1 MNHIQ
6 TLKSIVPSPLHP
18 YLGAIRRRLRSLP
31 ARTRGQWQRL
41 LEDPALSD
49 KERELLNQVES
60 RISPGDGMYIGNGAH
75 YFKVGLSA
83 IACIETAIDA
93 ARLDTVRRA
102 LDLPCGHGRVLRFLI
117 RRFPEARFT
126 ASDLDHKGVDFCV
139 RTFGVAG
146 VYSQSDLSKFSLDQQ
161 FDLIWCG
168 SLITHLNEIGIR
180 ELLAFFTRHLASGG
194 LMIFTTHG
202 ERVIQRML
210 NRTFDYGI
218 AKKNIPPLLD
228 AYRKYGFCFTD
239 YPRGSD
245 YGVSGSGY
253 GVSLTTP
260 EWIRA
265 EAEKL
270 GLKEVYF
277 REHGWDDHQDVYGF
291 MRQY

>member
-31 ARTRGQWQRL
+31 ARTREQRQRL
-41 LEDPALSD
+41 LSDPALTD
-49 KERELLNQVES
+49 KQRELLKQVET
-60 RISPGDGMYIGNGAH
+60 RISPGDGMYAGNGAH

-83 IACIETAIDA
+83 IACIEAAIDA
-93 ARLDTVRRA
+93 SGLASVRSI
-102 LDLPCGHGRVLRFLI
+102 LDLPCGHGRVLRFLV
-117 RRFPEARFT
+117 RRFPEAKFI
-126 ASDLDHKGVDFCV
+126 ASDLDRKGVDFCV
-139 RTFGVAG
+139 RTFGVEG
-146 VYSQSDLSKFSLDQQ
+146 VYSQWHLSEFLVDHQ

-168 SLITHLNEIGIR
+168 SLITHLNETGIQD
-180 ELLAFFTRHLASGG
+180 LLAFFTRHLGSGG
-194 LMIFTTHG
+194 LLIFTTHG

-218 AKKNIPPLLD
+218 ANERLPALID
-228 AYRKYGFCFTD
+228 SCRKEGFGFTD

-245 YGVSGSGY
+245 YGVSASGY

-260 EWIRA
+260 EWIGA

-270 GLKEVYF
+270 GLDEVYF
-277 REHGWDDHQDVYGF
+277 CEHGWDDHQDVYGF
-291 MRQY
+291 VRQS

>member
-6 TLKSIVPSPLHP
+6 TLKCIVPSPLHP

-41 LEDPALSD
+41 LEDPELSD
-49 KERELLNQVES
+49 KDRELLNQVES

-83 IACIETAIDA
+83 IACIEAAMDA
-93 ARLDTVRRA
+93 AGLDIVRRA
-102 LDLPCGHGRVLRFLI
+102 LDLPCGHGRVLRFLV
-117 RRFPEARFT
+117 RRFPEAAFT

-139 RTFGVAG
+139 RTFGVEG
-146 VYSQSDLSKFSLDQQ
+146 VYSKWQLSEFSLDHQ

-168 SLITHLNEIGIR
+168 SLITHLDETGIR
-180 ELLAFFTRHLASGG
+180 ELLAFFTRHLVLGR
-194 LMIFTTHG
+194 LVIFTTHG

-210 NRTFDYGI
+210 NGTFDYGI
-218 AKKNIPPLLD
+218 ANENIPALID
-228 AYRKYGFCFTD
+228 SYRKNGFGFTD
-239 YPRGSD
+239 YPRTSD
-245 YGVSGSGY
+245 YGVSAKGY

-270 GLKEVYF
+270 GFNEVYF

-291 MRQY
+291 VRQS